1 MASEK
6 HGSKKLSGRRCIDPT
21 RQSLD
26 PAHLGG
32 WSSVHGD
39 VRGDRRNPNKGR
51 SLEVVG
57 GFLQEERG
65 GCPVARGEEVASVGN
80 EIMRSSDAGKY
91 AADDLVRFSEIL
103 EKRGG

>member
-1 MASEK
+1 
-6 HGSKKLSGRRCIDPT
+6 
-21 RQSLD
+21 
-26 PAHLGG
+26 
-32 WSSVHGD
+32 
-39 VRGDRRNPNKGR
+39 
-51 SLEVVG
+51 VVG